1 MWYILYMNKD
11 VIYVEPEDDITDIIT
26 KIENAKERIVA
37 LVPPK
42 KASVFRSIVNIK
54 LINKAGASADKKIV
68 LVTTDPSVLKLAAVA
83 KLPVAKNLQT
93 APVVPELDNVVA
105 ETANE
110 ELVEKADG
118 AVAVEIHEEAEE
130 TEVEK
135 SKAKEV
141 EDDTEK
147 AEVAVKPSEKPAAE
161 EARAKGAAVKG
172 GSTAKSSPN
181 KVIDWILHH
190 VKLLVGCGIGL
201 VVLILVG
208 IWMFVISP
216 AADITVTIRTTESNF
231 SEGVSFVT
239 KLQEENATEGKFYIE
254 EKKQETKSEVEF
266 EATGEKNVGEKATG
280 ELVVQ
285 AVFRNAGSTTLE
297 KGSVFSNG
305 ELAYV
310 TDETITLDWDGN
322 DRPKCAAVPSEAD
335 FLLYGCIVS
344 SVVSVTAEKPGE
356 QYNIDARASNW
367 YSNTGF
373 SAYSTK
379 AMAGG
384 SNKIVTVVQQ
394 SDIDKALSEINTGS
408 EQLNREKLYNS
419 ISKERAVIIDDSF
432 AQTVGEPVS
441 TPALGEEVKE
451 GTKAKLTVTT
461 TDAISFIDKT
471 KVEEFITKKAKL
483 SDNFK
488 IYQIEDSYI
497 DNFTKTEG
505 GFAGKLKAI
514 YVSGPK
520 VTEND
525 IVEMARGKGLGTAQ
539 HELSSING
547 VSKISIEPSHSWVNS
562 IPNDPSRITITIQ
575 VDSSKGTN

>member
-118 AVAVEIHEEAEE
+118 AVAVEIHEEVEE
-130 TEVEK
+130 TEVEEP
-135 SKAKEV
+135 KAKEA

-161 EARAKGAAVKG
+161 EARAKGANVKG
-172 GSTAKSSPN
+172 DSVAKSSPN

-231 SEGVSFVT
+231 SESVSFVT
-239 KLQEENATEGKFYIE
+239 KLQEENAAEGKFYIE

-280 ELVVQ
+280 ELIVQ
-285 AVFRNAGSTTLE
+285 ASFRSAGSTTLE

-305 ELAYV
+305 ELSYV
-310 TDETITLDWDGN
+310 TDENTTLDWDGVTMSGCV
-322 DRPKCAAVPSEAD
+322 DMSPTD

-344 SVVSVTAEKPGE
+344 DVVSVTAEKPGE

-367 YSNTGF
+367 YSSTGF

-379 AMAGG
+379 AMTGG

-394 SDIDKALSEINTGS
+394 SDIDKALGEINTGS

-461 TDAISFIDKT
+461 TDVISFIDKT

-488 IYQIEDSYI
+488 IYQIENSYV
-497 DNFTKTEG
+497 DNFTKAEA

-525 IVEMARGKGLGTAQ
+525 IVEIARGKGLGTAQ

-575 VDSSKGTN
+575 VDSSKGAN

>member
-110 ELVEKADG
+110 ELVEKSDG
-118 AVAVEIHEEAEE
+118 AVAVEIHEEADE
-130 TEVEK
+130 TEVEEPN
-135 SKAKEV
+135 AKEA

-161 EARAKGAAVKG
+161 EARAKGATVKG
-172 GSTAKSSPN
+172 DSTTKSSPN
-181 KVIDWILHH
+181 KAIDWILHH

-231 SEGVSFVT
+231 SESVSFVT
-239 KLQEENATEGKFYIE
+239 KLQEENAAEGKFYIE

-280 ELVVQ
+280 ELIVQ
-285 AVFRNAGSTTLE
+285 ASFRSAGSTTLE

-305 ELAYV
+305 ELSYV
-310 TDETITLDWDGN
+310 TDENTTLDWDGVTMSGCV
-322 DRPKCAAVPSEAD
+322 DMSPTD

-344 SVVSVTAEKPGE
+344 DVVSVTAEKPGE

-367 YSNTGF
+367 YSSTGF

-379 AMAGG
+379 AMTGG

-394 SDIDKALSEINTGS
+394 SDIDKALGEINTGS

-461 TDAISFIDKT
+461 TDVISFIDKT

-488 IYQIEDSYI
+488 IYQIENSYI
-497 DNFTKTEG
+497 DNFTKTEA

-525 IVEMARGKGLGTAQ
+525 IVEIARGKGLGTAQ

-575 VDSSKGTN
+575 VDSSKGAN